1 MKRNLIYSAF
11 AALLLASCSS
21 DDIPVPAPAPETLD
35 AYISLA
41 VSNGLVQTKAE
52 AGDDAETPDASDPS
66 YGNGGKEAVD
76 PAGTT
81 AIKTF
86 TVAIFRGKPSAT
98 ISTAAAGGGI
108 TAPVVQPEGAL
119 VYLHTF
125 DASSLITSGTSDAKK
140 LCKSGVVGTENGKD
154 FQINGIKVKAGNLD
168 MLIMANMP
176 DDFLKGK
183 TSLTK
188 ADFENATYANLAN
201 EGFNNSGETFPCSM
215 SSQWISVNVDPTAG
229 TTETAAE
236 KLNNQVYYIFAGGKT
251 ELAQETI
258 AESTT
263 SESERTFDDSKSSF
277 DLIPLYRNVSAVG
290 FQNIT
295 LDPAE
300 GWGKTNGAKLVLNS
314 VFVANAISATSMTIG
329 TAPAADCKFY
339 SGYPN
344 SEVEDGSVDE
354 TSGALASQNVKYSY
368 LNCEFTDENN
378 KLPTNGEMTTGKANY
393 YDDLTTGHKSVGQ
406 YFMVYENSK
415 KMNLGEGKQ
424 TLLILCA
431 NYIYKDDQGKEHTLA
446 NRYYAVIVNDENSSY
461 GNGSGDG
468 TKVLVGRN
476 YIYKVNLTVVGPGS
490 EKPYDPLYTANA
502 TAAIEAA
509 PWSGAVDID
518 QDAE

>member
-52 AGDDAETPDASDPS
+52 AGGDAETPDASDPS

-125 DASSLITSGTSDAKK
+125 DASSLINSGTSDAKK

-176 DDFLKGK
+176 EDFLKGK
-183 TSLTK
+183 TNLTK
-188 ADFENATYANLAN
+188 ADLETATYANLAN
-201 EGFNNSGETFPCSM
+201 EGFNNSEETFPCSM
-215 SSQWISVNVDPTAG
+215 SSQWISVNVDPTVG

-251 ELAQETI
+251 ELAKETT
-258 AESTT
+258 AESAT
-263 SESERTFDDSKSSF
+263 SESERTFDDSKSSS

-300 GWGKTNGAKLVLNS
+300 GWGKTKGAKLVLNS

-329 TAPAADCKFY
+329 TAPGKDDFY
-339 SGYPN
+339 SGFDN
-344 SEVEDGSVDE
+344 EDMD
-354 TSGALASQNVKYSY
+354 GALVVTKNKN
-368 LNCEFTDENN
+368 LKNLKCTITENAT
-378 KLPTNGEMTTGKANY
+378 LPTTGWAIKAVNY
-393 YDDLTTGHKSVGQ
+393 YDDLTGHKSVGQ

-431 NYIYKDDQGKEHTLA
+431 DYIYKDDQGEEHTLP

-461 GNGSGDG
+461 GGGDG

-509 PWSGAVDID
+509 PWSGAVDIN